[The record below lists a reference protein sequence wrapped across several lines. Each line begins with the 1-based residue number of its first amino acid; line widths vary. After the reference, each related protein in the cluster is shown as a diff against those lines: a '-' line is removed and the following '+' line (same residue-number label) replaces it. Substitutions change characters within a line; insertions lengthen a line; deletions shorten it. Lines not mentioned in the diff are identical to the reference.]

1 MSHTNHKRLKDKVR
15 RDGNRYKASPP
26 DGAGQKSAYSDVL
39 VTTGFGY
46 ENSNGHR
53 GYAKAKRGAKKFVRT
68 RIRFQDQ
75 QTVNRELRTL
85 R

>member
-1 MSHTNHKRLKDKVR
+1 MSHTNHRRLKDKPR
-15 RDGNRYKASPP
+15 RDAARYKASPP
-26 DGAGQKSAYSDVL
+26 GGAGQISVYSDVL
-39 VTTGFGY
+39 VGTEFGY